1 LREDFVRQAGPTP
14 GLGVEVII
22 PAGGYPMLL
31 FAREPDFRV
40 DGAMV
45 LNGLPAAVAAETAV
59 RLRRMNGT
67 GTSRRGAYALPGTEA
82 VAEFG
87 RAFSSIAPAAGTAP
101 AP

>member
-67 GTSRRGAYALPGTEA
+67 GYAGQFMPDGVGVGQITDRR
-82 VAEFG
+82 
-87 RAFSSIAPAAGTAP
+87 
-101 AP
+101 